1 VSDRFGRKWLLVAI
15 LLFCSLIQLSTGFV
29 RTLAQ
34 FIALRSIFGFA
45 MGGVWGL
52 ALSNALENLPVEARG
67 FASGVLQ
74 QGYAVGYLISS
85 LLNLFL
91 VPDNPHSWRTLF
103 WIASGI
109 TAIVAA
115 IRAVIPES
123 EAFLRAKAQRRAQDE
138 KIGQTKMLAQQA
150 GSMLKKNWKLCLI
163 AVLVV
168 ACA

>member
-1 VSDRFGRKWLLVAI
+1 
-15 LLFCSLIQLSTGFV
+15 
-29 RTLAQ
+29 
-34 FIALRSIFGFA
+34 

-52 ALSNALENLPVEARG
+52 ATSNALENLPVEARG

-91 VPDNPHSWRTLF
+91 VPDNRHAWRTLF

-109 TAIVAA
+109 TAVVAA

-123 EAFLRAKAQRRAQDE
+123 EAFLRAKAQRRVQDE
-138 KIGQTKMLAQQA
+138 KIGQTAKILAQQT

-163 AVLVV
+163 ATLVI